1 MGVMVTTYHTRINP
15 WWAFSEKMK
24 VGVLF
29 LELEKKYISKN
40 SVWISSFFKFFFF
53 EAA

>member
-29 LELEKKYISKN
+29 LELEKNISQK
-40 SVWISSFFKFFFF
+40 IPCGFPHFLSFFF
-53 EAA
+53 